1 MTLFKNRISI
11 TLFLIAHLVAV
22 LMLAPEAGYGAKKK
36 DKDKKNERAYIMTE
50 SELQSQVMGFAD
62 RFVAMMVAASS
73 EYDDGSPSP
82 ENRRLIRSHL
92 VFSISNAFIIAAEP
106 DPDFALL
113 DMVVMVTLGRMVF
126 EEHWM
131 KKVGNEVAPFVRQFR
146 KTERDIWQIAGK
158 VLTEQQQKDLMA
170 LIKDWRRNN
179 PGVVMFSYVRFRDFA
194 SDQQKSKSSKP
205 KKYSRLFGSVEKATQ
220 QVEEVRLL
228 AERGM
233 YLGTRIPMLTGAFGD
248 VWLSQWAANPD
259 VKEILTNLHNL
270 SGVSQRLAEVAEK
283 LPDNVTA
290 ERQATVKQVVQE
302 VDRLSQVTLDRI
314 MQKVAV
320 EREATVNQLVDRVT
334 EERESAIKHLMDRM
348 ASERKRTIEEFLS
361 EEKRIH
367 GLLTDLKDTLTA
379 GNDMLTVT
387 NTLVERL
394 NLGGATT
401 PSEPFDIKDYQAT
414 LGEASNV
421 IRQLKDLVETVDK
434 TGLEES
440 LPQVIKIIE
449 QIEEKGKKWVTRTVI
464 LGVVLIIIFL
474 IGAVF
479 AMLAYRYLSQRIFEM
494 NRPSDFSKT

>member
-1 MTLFKNRISI
+1 MFWKNKIFPK
-11 TLFLIAHLVAV
+11 LFLILPVVSVLAIAV
-22 LMLAPEAGYGAKKK
+22 GVSHGAKKK
-36 DKDKKNERAYIMTE
+36 DKDKKNERAYVMTE

-62 RFVAMMVAASS
+62 RYVSMMVAAGS
-73 EYDDGSPSP
+73 EYDDRSPSP

-92 VFSISNAFIIAAEP
+92 VYSISNAFTIAAGP

-131 KKVGNEVAPFVRQFR
+131 KKIGNEVAPIASQFR

-158 VLTEQQQKDLMA
+158 VLTEQQQNDLMA
-170 LIKDWRRNN
+170 MIKDWRRNH
-179 PGVVMFSYVRFRDFA
+179 PEVAMFSYVRFRDF
-194 SDQQKSKSSKP
+194 STDQQKSKSSKP

-220 QVEEVRLL
+220 QVEEMRLL

-233 YLGTRIPMLTGAFGD
+233 YLGTRMPMLTGAFGD

-259 VKEILTNLHNL
+259 VNEILSNLHNL

-290 ERQATVKQVVQE
+290 EREATVKQVVQE
-302 VDRLSQVTLDRI
+302 VDRLSKVTLDRI

-334 EERESAIKHLMDRM
+334 EERESAINQLMDRM

-361 EEKRIH
+361 EEKRMH
-367 GLLTDLKDTLTA
+367 GLLTDLKETLTA
-379 GNDMLTVT
+379 GNDVLTVT

-394 NLGGATT
+394 NLGDTTT

-414 LGEASNV
+414 LVEASNV
-421 IRQLKDLVETVDK
+421 IRQLKGLVETVDK
-434 TGLEES
+434 TGLEQS
-440 LPQVIKIIE
+440 LPQVIKVIE
-449 QIEEKGKKWVTRTVI
+449 QLEEKGKKWVTHTVI

-494 NRPSDFSKT
+494 NRQSDFSKT

>member
-1 MTLFKNRISI
+1 MFWKNKLFFK
-11 TLFLIAHLVAV
+11 LFLILPVVSVLVIA
-22 LMLAPEAGYGAKKK
+22 AGVSHGAKKK
-36 DKDKKNERAYIMTE
+36 DKEKKKDRAYVMTE
-50 SELQSQVMGFAD
+50 AELQSQVMGFAD
-62 RFVAMMVAASS
+62 RYVSMMVAAMSQ
-73 EYDDGSPSP
+73 YDDRSPSP
-82 ENRRLIRSHL
+82 ENRRLIHSHI
-92 VFSISNAFIIAAEP
+92 VFSISNAFTIAAAP
-106 DPDFALL
+106 DPDLALL
-113 DMVVMVTLGRMVF
+113 DMIVMVTLGRMVF

-131 KKVGNEVAPFVRQFR
+131 KKIGNEVAPIVRQFS
-146 KTERDIWQIAGK
+146 KTEKDIWQIAGK

-170 LIKDWRRNN
+170 MIKDWRRKH
-179 PGVVMFSYVRFRDFA
+179 PEVAMFSYVRFRDFET
-194 SDQQKSKSSKP
+194 DQQKSKSSKP

-220 QVEEVRLL
+220 QVVEVRLL
-228 AERGM
+228 AERGI
-233 YLGTRIPMLTGAFGD
+233 YLATRMPMLTGAFGD

-259 VKEILTNLHNL
+259 VNEILTNLHNL

-290 ERQATVKQVVQE
+290 EREAAVKQVVQE
-302 VDRLSQVTLDRI
+302 VDRLSKVTLDRI

-334 EERESAIKHLMDRM
+334 AERESAINHLMDRM

-367 GLLTDLKDTLTA
+367 GLLTGLKETLTA
-379 GNDMLTVT
+379 GNDVLTMT

-434 TGLEES
+434 TGLEQS

-449 QIEEKGKKWVTRTVI
+449 QIEEKGKKWVTHTVI

-479 AMLAYRYLSQRIFEM
+479 AMLAYRYLSQRVFEM
-494 NRPSDFSKT
+494 NRPGDFSKT